1 MKKMLTLIAALFI
14 VVAANQAQ
22 TLKGFYD
29 KYHKDNRFEYVSV
42 GKFVLNLG
50 LIFGNLDKNDREI
63 LSSIKH
69 INILTSN
76 STTDPEFSNTVY
88 NEFKSVISH
97 GVFDQLVECRS
108 QGEKVNVYFR
118 SEKHKASDLL
128 VVTKEKNEMNFIWIN
143 GDLSEKILKNIKNQ
157 SDVNVN
163 NLPISFLNN
172 KK

>member
-1 MKKMLTLIAALFI
+1 MKKMLILITALF
-14 VVAANQAQ
+14 VLVTANQAQ

-29 KYHKDNRFEYVSV
+29 KYHKDTRFEYVSV

-88 NEFKSVISH
+88 DDFKTVINN

-118 SEKHKASDLL
+118 SEKHKTSDLI
-128 VVTKEKNEMNFIWIN
+128 VVTKEKDEMNFIWIN

>member
-1 MKKMLTLIAALFI
+1 MKKLLTLVAVLFVFVSI
-14 VVAANQAQ
+14 SQAQ
-22 TLKGFYD
+22 TLKGFFD
-29 KYHKDNRFEYVSV
+29 KYHKDNRFEYVTV

-50 LIFGNLDKNDREI
+50 LIFGNLDKNDKEM

-76 STTDPEFSNTVY
+76 SMNDSGFSDTVY
-88 NEFKSVISH
+88 NDFKTIISN
-97 GVFDQLVECRS
+97 GVFEELVECRS

-118 SEKHKASDLL
+118 RINHKVADLL
-128 VVTKEKNEMNFIWIN
+128 VVTKGKDEMNFIWLN
-143 GDLSEKILKNIKNQ
+143 GNLSEKILKNIENK
-157 SDVNVN
+157 SDVTVN

>member
-1 MKKMLTLIAALFI
+1 MKKILTLVTVLF
-14 VVAANQAQ
+14 VFVSVSQAQ
-22 TLKGFYD
+22 TLKGFFD
-29 KYHKDNRFEYVSV
+29 KYHKDHRFEYVSV

-50 LIFGNLDKNDREI
+50 LIFGNLDKNDKEM

-76 STTDPEFSNTVY
+76 SNNDSGFSDTVF
-88 NEFKSVISH
+88 NDFKTIISN
-97 GVFDQLVECRS
+97 GVFEEVVECRS

-118 SEKHKASDLL
+118 RINHRSADLL
-128 VVTKEKNEMNFIWIN
+128 MVTKEKDEMNFIWIN
-143 GDLSEKILKNIKNQ
+143 GELSEKIIKNIKYK
-157 SDVNVN
+157 SDATLN